1 MEAEISE
8 DADQVASVMAR
19 DRMLSTPHRS
29 AATILAHV
37 MLHFPP
43 HTPPLA
49 AFLLPDSPQTAAAPE
64 RASRMGFSTIG
75 FYAIDYLSEAIIALG
90 YADDSISAFQ

>member
-1 MEAEISE
+1 
-8 DADQVASVMAR
+8 
-19 DRMLSTPHRS
+19 MLSAPHRS

-49 AFLLPDSPQTAAAPE
+49 ASLLPDNSQTAAAPE
-64 RASRMGFSTIG
+64 RASRMSISTIG
-75 FYAIDYLSEAIIALG
+75 FYVVDYLGEVVIAIG
-90 YADDSISAFQ
+90 YVDVSKSD